1 MIMFAVQYS
10 IVRDQ
15 TKGVLMRDTVMQ
27 GQFLRRKDQ
36 RRRVQ
41 FNAIAECHGIARAI
55 EVVDFSNAG
64 LRIDKVSGL
73 AAGDRLKIS
82 FTPDISVEGTI
93 AWLVWHKAGLQ
104 FTKPLKQDAPAYQY
118 LVERAAFIEQAHV
131 RAVSSLAQREAQKL
145 HETDQT

>member
-1 MIMFAVQYS
+1 
-10 IVRDQ
+10 
-15 TKGVLMRDTVMQ
+15 
-27 GQFLRRKDQ
+27 
-36 RRRVQ
+36 
-41 FNAIAECHGIARAI
+41 
-55 EVVDFSNAG
+55 
-64 LRIDKVSGL
+64 SGL

-131 RAVSSLAQREAQKL
+131 RAISSLAQREAQKL